1 MADPSRNGS
10 NGSVTKPFPY
20 PGIPDTAEGG
30 KAVAYVEA
38 HITQGGCAYPITSST
53 IMGEGYQEFVANGHK
68 NLWGEELCFVEPE
81 SEHSSASACEGFA
94 VAGGRVTNF
103 TSGQGLVLMK
113 EVLYTISGK
122 RLPAVFHIGAR
133 ALTSQSLN
141 VHAGHDDVM
150 SVRDCG
156 WGMLFAKNA
165 QDAGDLALI
174 ARRAAEDSETPFF
187 NVQDGFLTTHTVENL
202 LKAEPEM
209 MKEYVGHASAKIRNF
224 MDPTNPVMSGVVQN
238 QDAYMKGKIAQRA
251 FYDKVPEIVR
261 NAMEEFYRLT
271 GRRYDLVERYQ
282 MDDAEYAL
290 VGMGGMMET
299 AMATVDWIRE
309 NVGIKVGVV
318 HVICYRPFPARD
330 IIEALGK
337 VKAMCVLERMD
348 DPLAPDNPLTQDIKG
363 TFIDALTQTK
373 SNLPKVAGIPKI
385 YSCSAGLGSRDVR
398 AGDFLAI
405 TKAMA
410 VGLLRDYF
418 VVGIK
423 HPLALP
429 MGDDPDV
436 RPQGA
441 FSMRGHSVGGY
452 GSVTTNK
459 IIADFAGE
467 VFKKQVQAYP
477 KYGSEKKGLP
487 TTYYLTIADDHI
499 RPHCELEHVEFVP
512 VNDINAFKN
521 ADPLSG
527 LQAGGMIF
535 VQTPET
541 DPAKVWAE
549 IPAKGQKAILKK
561 KVRVLYLDTAKIAR
575 EECSTPDLIVRMQ
588 GIVLVGIFL
597 RCTPFADQVGLTGE
611 QVLAKAE
618 AIVRRRFGKRGEQVV
633 KENLNCIRRGYMEIQ
648 EVPHEVMAG
657 AALVPA

>member
-1 MADPSRNGS
+1 MADLSLNGA
-10 NGSVTKPFPY
+10 NGAAKAYPY

-38 HITQGGCAYPITSST
+38 YITQGGCAYPITSST
-53 IMGEGYQEFVANGHK
+53 IMGEGYQEYVSNGHK
-68 NLWGEELCFVEPE
+68 NVWGEELAFVEPE
-81 SEHSSASACEGFA
+81 SEHSSATACEGFA
-94 VAGGRVTNF
+94 LAGGRVTNF

-122 RLPAVFHIGAR
+122 RLPIVFHIGAR

-150 SVRDCG
+150 AVRDCG
-156 WGMLFAKNA
+156 WGMVFAKNA

-174 ARRAAEDSETPFF
+174 ARRAAEDTETPFM
-187 NVQDGFLTTHTVENL
+187 NIQDGFLTTHTVENL
-202 LKAEPEM
+202 LKPEPEM
-209 MKEYVGHASAKIRNF
+209 MKQFVGHPSKKIRNF
-224 MDPTNPVMSGVVQN
+224 MDPMNPVMSGVVQN
-238 QDAYMKGKIAQRA
+238 QDAYMKGKIAQRH
-251 FYDKVPEIVR
+251 FYEKTPEAVR
-261 NAMEEFYRLT
+261 KAMEEFHKLT
-271 GRRYDLVERYQ
+271 GRRYDLVERYK
-282 MDDAEYAL
+282 MEDAEFAL

-299 AMATVDWIRE
+299 AMATVDWIRAKL
-309 NVGIKVGVV
+309 GLKVGVV
-318 HVICYRPFPARD
+318 HVMCYRPFPARE
-330 IIEALGK
+330 IIEALGT

-363 TFIDALTQTK
+363 SFIDALTQTRTH
-373 SNLPKVAGIPKI
+373 LPKITSIPKI

-398 AGDFLAI
+398 AGDFIAI

-410 VGLLRDYF
+410 SGTLRDYF

-429 MGDDPDV
+429 MDDDPDV
-436 RPQGA
+436 RPNGA

-459 IIADFAGE
+459 VIADFAGE
-467 VFKKQVQAYP
+467 VFGKRVQAYP

-512 VNDINAFKN
+512 INDLNAFKN
-521 ADPLSG
+521 ADPLAG
-527 LQAGGMIF
+527 LQAGGTIF

-541 DPAKVWAE
+541 EPTRVWAE
-549 IPAKGQKAILKK
+549 IPEKARQKIIKN
-561 KVRVLYLDTAKIAR
+561 KVRVLFLDTAKIAR

-597 RCTPFADQVGLTGE
+597 RCTPFADEKGLSGE
-611 QVLAKAE
+611 DVLGLAE
-618 AIVRRRFGKRGEQVV
+618 KIVRGRFSKRGETVV
-633 KENLNCIRRGYMEIQ
+633 KENLNCIRRGYMEMQ
-648 EVPHEVMAG
+648 EMPREIMEG
-657 AALVPA
+657 AKLAVAS

>member
-1 MADPSRNGS
+1 MADSASPSTNG
-10 NGSVTKPFPY
+10 VAKTFPY

-30 KAVAYVEA
+30 KAVAYVDA

-68 NLWGEELCFVEPE
+68 NLWGEELAFVEPE

-122 RLPAVFHIGAR
+122 RLPVVFHIGSR

-150 SVRDCG
+150 SVRDVG

-174 ARRAAEDSETPFF
+174 SRRAAEDTETPFF
-187 NVQDGFLTTHTVENL
+187 NIQDGFLTTHTVENL
-202 LKAEPEM
+202 LKPEPEM
-209 MKEYVGHASAKIRNF
+209 MKEYIGPASAKLRNL
-224 MDPTNPVMSGVVQN
+224 MDPRNPVMSGVVQN
-238 QDAYMKGKIAQRA
+238 QDSYMKGKIAQRA
-251 FYDKVPEIVR
+251 FYDKVPDAVR
-261 NAMEEFYRLT
+261 HAMDEFYRLT
-271 GRRYDLVERYQ
+271 GRRYNLVERYR
-282 MDDAEYAL
+282 MDDADYAL
-290 VGMGGMMET
+290 IGMGGMMET
-299 AMATVDWIRE
+299 AMASVDIIRSKY
-309 NVGIKVGVV
+309 GIKVGVL
-318 HVICYRPFPARD
+318 HVTCYRPFPARD
-330 IIEALGK
+330 MIEALK
-337 VKAMCVLERMD
+337 NVKAMCVLERMD

-363 TFIDALTQTK
+363 AFIDAITQTK
-373 SNLPKVAGIPKI
+373 GGLPKITAIPKI
-385 YSCSAGLGSRDVR
+385 YSCAAGLGSRDVR

-405 TKAMA
+405 SKSMHQGT
-410 VGLLRDYF
+410 LREYF

-429 MGDDPDV
+429 MDVDDDI
-436 RPQGA
+436 RPKGS

-459 IIADFAGE
+459 VIADFAGE
-467 VFKKQVQAYP
+467 VFEKQVQAYP

-487 TTYYLTIADDHI
+487 TTYYLTIADEHI

-521 ADPLSG
+521 AEPLSG
-527 LQAGGMIF
+527 LQPGGMIF
-535 VQTPET
+535 IQTPET
-541 DPAKVWAE
+541 DPAKVWSD
-549 IPAKGQKAILKK
+549 IPAKDKKSILKK
-561 KVRVLYLDTAKIAR
+561 NIRVLFLDTAKIAR

-597 RCTPFADQVGLTGE
+597 RCTPFAQEKGLSGE
-611 QVLAKAE
+611 HVLGQAE
-618 AIVRRRFGKRGEQVV
+618 SIVRNRFSKRGEQVV
-633 KENLNCIRRGYMEIQ
+633 RENLNCIARGYKEVQ
-648 EVPHEVMAG
+648 EVPREVMAE
-657 AALVPA
+657 AKLVGV